1 VTIAKPLP
9 TSTNTPMRIIA
20 SVTVGRSDYGI
31 YLPVYRQ
38 ILAEASLS
46 LRVIVAAAHLSPAH
60 GHTVDVIEA
69 DGIPITERV
78 PITLEGDSPL
88 DVTRAMARGVEQFA
102 QAYARIKPDL
112 LLLLGDRYEMFAA
125 ASAAVPLNIPIVHLH
140 GGEATRGTMDELF
153 RHAITKLSHAHLA
166 SLPQY
171 AARIVQMGESA
182 DRVCVCGA
190 PALDHLR
197 TMSLPDEASL
207 RDAWNG
213 TVPERFLLVVHHP
226 VTYDT
231 QSIESQM
238 DELLSALDRTGLPC
252 LISRPNADPGNQ
264 RIVNR
269 IARFCE
275 SDPQKKHR
283 AVQNL
288 SPRTYYSALSRAEAL
303 VGNSSSGIIEAAS
316 FRTPV
321 VNIGSRQQGRI
332 KPANVIDVACERAA
346 IGAAIDRAMSDAF
359 KQSIAS
365 LQNPYGDGH
374 ASERAVAF
382 INSLPARDVLLR
394 KEFVDLPVTPQ
405 ARD

>member
-1 VTIAKPLP
+1 MTTAKPVTIT
-9 TSTNTPMRIIA
+9 TSNKTRTIA

-31 YLPVYRQ
+31 YLPIYRR
-38 ILAEASLS
+38 ILADPSLS

-69 DGIPITERV
+69 DGIPIAQRV
-78 PITLEGDSPL
+78 PMMLDGDSPL
-88 DVTRAMARGVEQFA
+88 DVTRAISRGIEQFA
-102 QAYARIKPDL
+102 QAYSQINPDL

-166 SLPQY
+166 SLPAY
-171 AARIVQMGESA
+171 AARIVQMGEDPA
-182 DRVCVCGA
+182 RVCVCGA

-197 TMSLPDEASL
+197 SMSLPDEASL
-207 RDAWNG
+207 REAWG
-213 TVPERFLLVVHHP
+213 GAVPERFLLVVHHP

-238 DELLSALDRTGLPC
+238 DELFSALDRTGLPC

-264 RIVNR
+264 RIVER

-275 SDPQKKHR
+275 SDPRKKHR

-288 SPRTYYSALSRAEAL
+288 APLTYYSALSRAAAL

-332 KPANVIDVACERAA
+332 KPANVIDVTCERAA
-346 IGAAIDRAMSDAF
+346 IGAAIERALSASF
-359 KQSIAS
+359 IESIAS
-365 LQNPYGDGH
+365 LQNPYGDSH
-374 ASERAVAF
+374 AAERAVAF
-382 INSLPARDVLLR
+382 IQALPGRDVLLR
-394 KEFVDLPVTPQ
+394 KEFVDQPSATQ
-405 ARD
+405 ARG